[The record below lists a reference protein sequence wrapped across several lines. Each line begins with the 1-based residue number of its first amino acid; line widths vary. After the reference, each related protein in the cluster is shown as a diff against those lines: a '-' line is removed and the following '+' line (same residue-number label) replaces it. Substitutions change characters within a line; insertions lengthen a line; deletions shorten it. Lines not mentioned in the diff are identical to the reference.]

1 MFQRSFIF
9 SSLPSRVVFGVG
21 SLSNLPAEFNELG
34 VERALVVCTP
44 EQSDLAYSVARM
56 LGDRCRDVLPGAV
69 MHVPIEAAR
78 RARAHALDAGAD
90 CIVAVGGGSTIGL
103 GKAIALESS
112 IPILA
117 IPTTYAGSEMTPIY
131 GLTENGAKKTGRDLR
146 VLPRTVIYDP
156 ELTVSLPARMSAT
169 SGINAIAHCVEALYA
184 GNASPFTS
192 MMAEEGIR
200 YLARGLPQVVQ
211 RPGDLDARAEC
222 LYRAWLAGSVL
233 ATTSVAL
240 HHKLC
245 HTLGGMLNL
254 PHAETH
260 AVGLP
265 HATAYNASAA
275 PQAMDGICRALEK
288 RDAAQGLFDVAAQLD
303 VPLSLKALGVQFADL
318 DRVADAALTAP
329 YPNPRPLDR
338 AAIRV
343 LLENA
348 YWGRRPGTALECV
361 SSLSGRELPPEN

>member
-1 MFQRSFIF
+1 MFQRSFIY
-9 SSLPSRVVFGVG
+9 SPLPSRVLFGAG
-21 SLSNLPAEFNELG
+21 SLGNLPDEFNDLG

-44 EQSDLAYSVARM
+44 EQSDLAHTVARM
-56 LGDRCRDVLPGAV
+56 LGERCSGVFPGAI
-69 MHVPIEAAR
+69 MHVPIETAR
-78 RARAHALDAGAD
+78 QARARARDAGAD
-90 CIVAVGGGSTIGL
+90 CVVAVGGGSTIGL

-131 GLTENGAKKTGRDLR
+131 GITENGTKKTGRDLR

-156 ELTVSLPARMSAT
+156 ELTLSLPARMSAT

-184 GNASPFTS
+184 ANANPVTS
-192 MMAEEGIR
+192 IMAEEGIR
-200 YLARGLPQVVQ
+200 YLARGLPRIVKHPQ
-211 RPGDLDARAEC
+211 DIDARAEC
-222 LYRAWLAGSVL
+222 LYGAWLAGSVL

-260 AVGLP
+260 TIVLP

-275 PQAMDGICRALEK
+275 PQAMDSICRALES
-288 RDAAQGLFDVAAQLD
+288 RDAARGLFDLAAQLD
-303 VPLSLKALGVQFADL
+303 VPLSLEALGVQFADL
-318 DRVADAALTAP
+318 ERVADAALAAP
-329 YPNPRPLDR
+329 YPNPSPLERD
-338 AAIRV
+338 AIRA
-343 LLENA
+343 LLEDA
-348 YWGRRPGTALECV
+348 YWGHRPGAA
-361 SSLSGRELPPEN
+361 LSGA